1 MRKREYAHK
10 TVQDR
15 LWKWMTRKRKHR
27 SDPEMT
33 LGKVIREEVLNR
45 TVSKLEEKDFIE
57 RNLGYSIQNK

>member
-15 LWKWMTRKRKHR
+15 LWNWMTRKRKHH